1 MPICAHLWP
10 NTGCGSLIRTC
21 YHIPVNTR
29 EDISLYLHIPFCSLK
44 CAYCD
49 FNSYAELEGLIP
61 PFVDALIDEVRLW
74 GQVAC
79 RRRVPTV
86 FFGGGTPSL
95 LPLAHIERIMATLR
109 DSFRLD
115 PDAEVTMEANPGT
128 LREPQG
134 ERMEDYLRGLLAAG
148 VNRLSFGVQ
157 SFHDDE
163 LAALGRI
170 HSAADALDCYRWA
183 REAGFARINLD
194 LIYGLPEQPFERWQT
209 TLEQAIDLAPEH
221 LSLYALTVE
230 EGTKLAYD
238 VAHGRAPEPDP
249 DLQATMYE
257 WSCRRL
263 AAAGYQ
269 QYEISNWS
277 RPGEEC
283 RHNLVYWRNGE
294 WLGLGPGAH
303 SHLREEL
310 GTGNWEQGIRD
321 GEQGTGNWEQGTRD
335 GEQGTGNWEQGIR
348 DGGANRGAKFQVPSS
363 RRHTAAYRFADV
375 YSPKQYVRRVR
386 ETVDDASPLTLRYRR
401 ASGSG
406 HIPDVKRL
414 LASMRQVSF
423 VEPQPPELAM
433 ADTAILALRLN
444 EGLRAS
450 EFRERFG
457 RDPDQVF
464 GAALPEMT
472 ALGLLERSNGRIRL
486 TDRGRYLANEVFVRL
501 LPE

>member
-1 MPICAHLWP
+1 VPLAIGRVG
-10 NTGCGSLIRTC
+10 NTASGWSAGVCRGAKPPTC
-21 YHIPVNTR
+21 YHIPMNTR
-29 EDISLYLHIPFCSLK
+29 GPLSLYLHIPFCSLK

-49 FNSYAELEGLIP
+49 FNSYAGLEGLIP
-61 PFVDALIDEVRLW
+61 SFVEALIAEARLW
-74 GQVAC
+74 AQVAGG
-79 RRRVPTV
+79 RPVPTV

-95 LPLAHIERIMATLR
+95 LPLAHIERIMAALR

-115 PDAEVTMEANPGT
+115 PDAEVTLEANPGT

-163 LAALGRI
+163 LAALDRI
-170 HSAADALDCYRWA
+170 HSAADALDSYRWA

-194 LIYGLPEQPFERWQT
+194 LIYGLPEQAFERWQS
-209 TLEQAIDLAPEH
+209 TLEQAIGLAPEH

-238 VAHGRAPEPDP
+238 VAHGRAAEPDP
-249 DLQATMYE
+249 DLQASMYE

-269 QYEISNWS
+269 QYEISNWC

-303 SHLREEL
+303 SHLR
-310 GTGNWEQGIRD
+310 GNKG
-321 GEQGTGNWEQGTRD
+321 QGTGNWEQGT
-335 GEQGTGNWEQGIR
+335 QN
-348 DGGANRGAKFQVPSS
+348 GGPKGRAEFQVPSS
-363 RRHTAAYRFADV
+363 RFHAYRFANL
-375 YSPKQYVRRVR
+375 YSPRRYIEKVR

-401 ASGSG
+401 ASGSD
-406 HIPDVKRL
+406 HIPDVQRL

-423 VEPQPPELAM
+423 VEPQTDGVAM

-450 EFRERFG
+450 DFQRRFG

-464 GAALPEMT
+464 GPALPEMT